1 MKLSRLGE
9 FGLIERIRRQLLVGR
24 GVRIGIGDD
33 AAWVENPAGSS
44 LITADLLIEG
54 VHFNLKWTS
63 LVDLGFKS
71 LAVNLSDIAAMG
83 GTPAYAILSLGIPA
97 SFDTKNIDDFYR
109 GINALARPS
118 GVCVVGGD
126 TCVAKSLIISVCVIG
141 HPPRKPIRRD
151 GAALGDDIYITGT
164 LGDSAL
170 GLKLLRGGRTKQKS
184 KAAAKLLERHRRP
197 TPRLTAGALL
207 AKERL
212 ATAMI
217 DVSDGLLQD
226 LGHICRAS
234 HLGAV
239 LQNDQLPLSLAYR
252 ALAGKDGTRHALMGG
267 EDYELLFCSRPA
279 NRDAIRKL
287 SQRARVPI
295 TRIGGCVS
303 GPEVIVVDSAGSR
316 IALRTLGG
324 HDHFKKQRPGRMPA
338 GISTLSMT
346 INGHP

>member
-1 MKLSRLGE
+1 MNLSRLGE

-33 AAWVENPAGSS
+33 AAWVENPAESF

-97 SFDTKNIDDFYR
+97 SFATKNIDDFYR

-118 GVCVVGGD
+118 GVYVVGGD
-126 TCVAKSLIISVCVIG
+126 TCVAKNLIISVCVTG
-141 HPPRKPIRRD
+141 LAPRKPIRRD
-151 GAALGDDIYITGT
+151 GAAVADDIYITGT

-170 GLKLLRGGRTKQKS
+170 GLKLLRGGRTKQEPKVV
-184 KAAAKLLERHRRP
+184 AKLLARHRRP

-207 AKERL
+207 GKEQL

-234 HLGAV
+234 NLGAV
-239 LQNDQLPLSLAYR
+239 LQNDQLPLSVAYR
-252 ALAGKDGTRHALMGG
+252 ALAGKDGTRHALIGG
-267 EDYELLFCSRPA
+267 EDYELLFCSRPSS
-279 NRDAIRKL
+279 RDAIRNL
-287 SQRARVPI
+287 SRRARVPI
-295 TRIGGCVS
+295 TRIGRCVA
-303 GPEVIVVDSAGSR
+303 GPGVIVVDSAGNK

-324 HDHFKKQRPGRMPA
+324 HDHFKNQRPGRTRA
-338 GISTLSMT
+338 GNPTLL
-346 INGHP
+346 